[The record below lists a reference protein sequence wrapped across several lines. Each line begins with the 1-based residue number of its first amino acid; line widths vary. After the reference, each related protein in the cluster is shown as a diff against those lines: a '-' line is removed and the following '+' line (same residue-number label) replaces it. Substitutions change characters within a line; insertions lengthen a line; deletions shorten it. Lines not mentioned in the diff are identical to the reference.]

1 MDVSHSGKFFIDV
14 PDCVYFFVKFDYILE
29 TILKVDIHTKL
40 TMGITK
46 KQCKIIKRCMLC
58 LALLPLLTV
67 VSYESMEWSR
77 TLYFIVPASGVA
89 TYVVLL
95 NFPLLVKQVHSR
107 PLYYD
112 DLEDDRFV
120 DPLVRK
126 RFQFIF
132 ICILQITLTLIIS
145 GLIYYYYDRWHNT
158 NLSKIEVFGVLG
170 GTISLLLKI
179 ENVIGKIT
187 LTFINLLK
195 HRSTIDASD
204 HGENVRRMRAN
215 SLEMVAE
222 V

>member
-1 MDVSHSGKFFIDV
+1 
-14 PDCVYFFVKFDYILE
+14 
-29 TILKVDIHTKL
+29 
-40 TMGITK
+40 
-46 KQCKIIKRCMLC
+46 MLC
-58 LALLPLLTV
+58 LVLLPLLAV
-67 VSYESMEWSR
+67 VPYESMEWSR

-132 ICILQITLTLIIS
+132 ICILQITVTLIIS
-145 GLIYYYYDRWHNT
+145 GLIYYYYDRWYNT

-170 GTISLLLKI
+170 GSISLLLKI
-179 ENVIGKIT
+179 ENAIGKIT
-187 LTFINLLK
+187 LTCINLLK